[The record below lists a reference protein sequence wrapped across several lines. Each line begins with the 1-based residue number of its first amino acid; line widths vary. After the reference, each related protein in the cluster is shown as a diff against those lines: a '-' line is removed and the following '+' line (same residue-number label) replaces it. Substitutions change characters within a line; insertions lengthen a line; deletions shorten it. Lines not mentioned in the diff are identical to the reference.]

1 MLSLA
6 SPLGAAPLVGMAVTA
21 VGESTFLTSL
31 NADRKKAEARQL
43 KREELLAPMD
53 SGQSIL
59 KHYKDLQAL
68 ADDLDSTVQGKL
80 NANEI
85 AFFQA
90 YRGFMQTVRK
100 ELTEL
105 QQKADEEETKNRRE
119 TKIQSLQK
127 RLDWFMNEA
136 LRLDELC
143 KRYKKELDK
152 WKGKAEALKDDQ
164 EFLENQIKQAKRN
177 NKTLRGSVEKA
188 QTSAYSALVA
198 TDAGRQQGTSP
209 PAVLSSLQDAQQSL
223 PEDGMRAL
231 EDSPAALSK
240 ELETRYQKTIQRLKQ
255 QLETEQR
262 LVSKMRAVTDR
273 QFDEPSE
280 LEALFIRC
288 VEQVK
293 SEVEQRRR
301 QQSEEQNSR
310 KRRGSRKDHSEPPPG
325 GASATTDDFT
335 VMDRRRVVEL
345 LLNSRE
351 VLTFLHDKIFPVENA
366 SDVE

>member
-1 MLSLA
+1 
-6 SPLGAAPLVGMAVTA
+6 MAVA
-21 VGESTFLTSL
+21 VVGESTFLTSL

-43 KREELLAPMD
+43 KREELLAPMER
-53 SGQSIL
+53 GQLIL
-59 KHYKDLQAL
+59 KHYADLQSL

-80 NANEI
+80 NANEN

-90 YRGFMQTVRK
+90 YRDFMQTVRK

-198 TDAGRQQGTSP
+198 TDVGRQQSTLP
-209 PAVLSSLQDAQQSL
+209 PAALPSLQDAQQS
-223 PEDGMRAL
+223 PSEECMRAP
-231 EDSPAALSK
+231 EDSPAVLSK

-280 LEALFIRC
+280 LEALFMRC
-288 VEQVK
+288 VAHVK

-310 KRRGSRKDHSEPPPG
+310 KRRGSRKDHSEPPAAA
-325 GASATTDDFT
+325 ASVTTDDFT